1 MGSEGNKMDRVEISI
16 DEEGHLFRLPSEFDP
31 TKKKSKGGF
40 LNGEIELPFY
50 PRMKV
55 TLSSY
60 PSEELLAEH
69 PELGTFSPCL
79 LYNSRKK
86 GGQLLY
92 RRMYVPFLQHFQ
104 QQLLV
109 DNGSVFIKSS
119 PSKFDEARTDMDENI
134 PEWDK
139 LFDLNTKDM
148 KLRLGRTDKSL
159 NIQVILSGYF
169 LSKYPHIVDPKLH
182 LVKVNI
188 SILGSLP
195 QD

>member
-1 MGSEGNKMDRVEISI
+1 MGSEGNKMDRVEVSI

-31 TKKKSKGGF
+31 TKEKSKGGF

-50 PRMKV
+50 PRMVV

-86 GGQLLY
+86 GGRLLY
-92 RRMYVPFLQHFQ
+92 RRMYIPFLQHFQ

-139 LFDLNTKDM
+139 LFDLDTKDM

-159 NIQVILSGYF
+159 NIQVGLFCYF
-169 LSKYPHIVDPKLH
+169 LSNYPHIIYPK
-182 LVKVNI
+182 
-188 SILGSLP
+188 
-195 QD
+195 

>member
-1 MGSEGNKMDRVEISI
+1 MGSEGNKMDRVEVSI

-31 TKKKSKGGF
+31 TKEKSKGGF

-50 PRMKV
+50 PRMVV

-86 GGQLLY
+86 GGRLLY
-92 RRMYVPFLQHFQ
+92 RRMYIPFLQHFQ

-109 DNGSVFIKSS
+109 DNGAVFIKSS

-139 LFDLNTKDM
+139 LFDLDTKDM

-159 NIQVILSGYF
+159 NIQVFLSGYF

-188 SILGSLP
+188 CILGSLP